1 MRQFPPLSY
10 NAPVISISSMLQLAA
25 GLALLIAIGAFLIGI
40 TGGRRGKRAQYYAT
54 RRQAHQES
62 GRRIAF
68 GFWSL
73 VFAGLLFGLSTLM
86 PQELAASDA
95 QPVPLD
101 TAAPVPTPT
110 EPIIAPTQ
118 VEVALA
124 TATVLPTAA
133 SSATMVASLPT
144 PTLAVPTET
153 PAATASGAATAISV
167 ATARSAAA
175 TPTASANATDG
186 GTPFS
191 PSASQALALRA
202 IGTGWGK
209 NGELQGVATE
219 FATGIKTVTVFYN
232 FQNVPK
238 GSLLRHSWLKDGKML
253 SFSSVTFTKPG
264 KGTDAIAWS
273 PRGGFAPGLYE
284 VRVALGSTQQF
295 VANFL
300 VR

>member
-1 MRQFPPLSY
+1 
-10 NAPVISISSMLQLAA
+10 MLQYAA

-40 TGGRRGKRAQYYAT
+40 TGGRRGKRAQYYAI

-62 GRRIAF
+62 SRRMVF

-73 VFAGLLFGLSTLM
+73 VFAGLLFGLSWAL
-86 PQELAASDA
+86 PQDLSASDA
-95 QPVPLD
+95 QPIPLD
-101 TAAPVPTPT
+101 TAAPVLTPT
-110 EPIIAPTQ
+110 ELLATPLLATEPVVAPTQ
-118 VEVALA
+118 VIATLA
-124 TATVLPTAA
+124 TIATVLPT
-133 SSATMVASLPT
+133 SVPSATPLASLPT
-144 PTLAVPTET
+144 PTLAAPTDT
-153 PAATASGAATAISV
+153 PV
-167 ATARSAAA
+167 ATQRSAAA
-175 TPTASANATDG
+175 TPTAAVANTTDA

-209 NGELQGVATE
+209 SGELQGVANE
-219 FATGIKTVTVFYN
+219 FVTGIKTITVFYN

-238 GSLLRHSWLKDGKML
+238 GSLLRHSWLKDGKTL
-253 SFSSVTFTKPG
+253 SFSSVTFIKPG
-264 KGTDAIAWS
+264 KGTEAISWS